1 MTAESH
7 IVVGTAGHID
17 HGKSTL
23 VQALTG
29 TDPDRWEEE
38 KRRGITIDLG
48 FAFTEIEGLPFSFV
62 DVPGHERFV
71 HNMLAGATGIDLVL
85 LVVAADESVMP
96 QTREHLAIC
105 SLLGLRG
112 GVIALTRT
120 DLAAGDYI
128 DLVEEEVRETV
139 LGTFLERAEIV
150 RVSGKTGAGI
160 DRLRAAL
167 LAAARALPRVS
178 VGPWPRLPIDRVFAS
193 KGFGTVVTGTLQG
206 GELRVGQPLIAIP
219 GERKARIRGLQ
230 VHGKALES
238 VGPHRRVA
246 VNLQAVDREQLHRGM
261 VLVPEG
267 REIVTRV
274 FDARATVISGAPT
287 GLAEGQRV
295 RVHHGT
301 AEVLARVR
309 LGEGGVLEPGEEGS
323 VQIRLETPLAA
334 LPGDRFI
341 LRRYSPVVTLGG
353 GRIADLDPPRWR
365 RGDRGWKERARRLA
379 QASPLERLEIHV
391 GESGTAGWPL
401 KEAPRLALDPDQIG
415 STPPAGM
422 MLLAGERLISEAAA
436 AELLEAVVRELERE
450 HRNLPLS
457 PGPAPDQLRAR
468 CAKEFSPAAFREF
481 LLRGEGWGA
490 LVYAREAVRR
500 PDHQARPEGAEA
512 ERLDAL
518 VAALEGHGL
527 KAVPEQELLAGAPG
541 DGELLRWAE
550 RAGRAVRLSNGSWV
564 AGGPWR
570 EMIRTLH
577 GEAREGRRVID
588 VPAFKGL
595 FGLSRKYAIPIL
607 EKLDDQGVTRRAGN
621 QRVIRPP
628 DVDRGGES

>member
-1 MTAESH
+1 MTTVSH

-48 FAFTEIEGLPFSFV
+48 FAFTEIASTPFSFV

-128 DLVEEEVRETV
+128 ELVEDEVRETV
-139 LGTFLERAEIV
+139 LGTFLEGAEIV
-150 RVSGKTGAGI
+150 RVSGKTGEGI
-160 DRLRAAL
+160 DDLRAAL
-167 LAAARALPRVS
+167 LSAARALPQVAE
-178 VGPWPRLPIDRVFAS
+178 GPWPRLPIDRVFAS
-193 KGFGTVVTGTLQG
+193 RGFGTVVTGTLQG
-206 GELRVGQPLIAIP
+206 GELRVGQSLVAIP
-219 GERKARIRGLQ
+219 GGRKARIRGLQ
-230 VHGKALES
+230 VHGQALEV

-274 FDARATVISGAPT
+274 FDARARVIGEAPT
-287 GLAEGQRV
+287 GLVEGQRV

-309 LGEGGVLEPGEEGS
+309 LGEGGGLEPGQEGS
-323 VQIRLETPLAA
+323 VQIRLENPLAA

-365 RGDRGWKERARRLA
+365 RGDEAWRERARRLA
-379 QASPLERLEIHV
+379 HGSPLERLEIHV
-391 GESGTAGWPL
+391 TENGKGGWPVGDI
-401 KEAPRLALDPDQIG
+401 PRLGLDPERVVAG
-415 STPPAGM
+415 PPQGM
-422 MLLAGERLISEAAA
+422 MLLAGERLISHGAASA
-436 AELLEAVVRELERE
+436 LLELLVADLERE
-450 HRNLPLS
+450 HRERPLS
-457 PGPAPDQLRAR
+457 PGPAPDQLRASY
-468 CAKEFSPAAFREF
+468 APSFSPAAFREF
-481 LLRGEGWGA
+481 LLWCEKQGA

-500 PDHQARPEGAEA
+500 PDHQPRPEGTEA
-512 ERLDAL
+512 ERLGAL
-518 VAALEGHGL
+518 VAALEAHGL
-527 KAVPEQELLAGAPG
+527 EAVPEQELLTGAPG
-541 DGELLRWAE
+541 EAELLRWAE
-550 RAGRAVRLSNGSWV
+550 RAGQAVRLSSGSWV
-564 AGGPWR
+564 AGGPWQK
-570 EMIRTLH
+570 MIRTLH
-577 GEAREGRRVID
+577 REAREGRRVID

-621 QRVIRPP
+621 QRVIRQP
-628 DVDRGGES
+628 DVDRDGES